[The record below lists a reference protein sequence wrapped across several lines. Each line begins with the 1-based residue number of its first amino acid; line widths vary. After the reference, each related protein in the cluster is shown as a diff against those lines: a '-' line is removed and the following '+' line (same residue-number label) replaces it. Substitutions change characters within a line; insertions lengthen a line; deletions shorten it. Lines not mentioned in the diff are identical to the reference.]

1 MATGCAVG
9 QVTVFSGAQR
19 RRRGSLDE
27 KLALVEA
34 SMAPGSSIG
43 EVARA
48 ADVDVSLIYKW
59 RRMLV
64 GVAPERPRSSPQFA
78 EVAIRPEQPAAPVA
92 DKVIV
97 IELPSAK
104 LRIPPGA
111 SPELLKIVLR
121 ELLA

>member
-1 MATGCAVG
+1 VG

-19 RRRGSLDE
+19 RRRWSLDE

-34 SMAPGSSIG
+34 SMAPGASIAD
-43 EVARA
+43 VARA
-48 ADVDVSLIYKW
+48 ADFDVSLIYKW

-64 GVAPERPRSSPQFA
+64 GAAPERPGASPQFA
-78 EVAIRPEQPAAPVA
+78 EVAIRPEQPAVPLA
-92 DKVIV
+92 DTAIV

-111 SPELLKIVLR
+111 SPALLKVVLR

>member
-9 QVTVFSGAQR
+9 QVTVFSGTQR
-19 RRRGSLDE
+19 RRRWSLEE

-34 SMAPGSSIG
+34 SMVPGASIG
-43 EVARA
+43 EIARA

-64 GVAPERPRSSPQFA
+64 GVVPERPRPQFA
-78 EVAIRPEQPAAPVA
+78 EVAIKPEQPAGPVA
-92 DKVIV
+92 DRAIV

-104 LRIPPGA
+104 VRIPPGA
-111 SPELLKIVLR
+111 SPELLKVVFR

>member
-19 RRRGSLDE
+19 RRRWSLDE

-34 SMAPGSSIG
+34 SMVPGASIG

-59 RRMLV
+59 RRMFV
-64 GVAPERPRSSPQFA
+64 GVASKGAPPSPQFA
-78 EVAIRPEQPAAPVA
+78 EVAIKPEQPAASVA
-92 DKVIV
+92 DRAIV

-111 SPELLKIVLR
+111 PPGLLKVVLR

>member
-19 RRRGSLDE
+19 RRRWSLDE

-34 SMAPGSSIG
+34 SMEPGASIG

-64 GVAPERPRSSPQFA
+64 GVAPERPRASPQFA
-78 EVAIRPEQPAAPVA
+78 EVAVKPEQPAVPLA
-92 DKVIV
+92 DTAIV

-111 SPELLKIVLR
+111 SPELLKVVFR

>member
-19 RRRGSLDE
+19 RRRWSLDE

-34 SMAPGSSIG
+34 SMAPGASIAD
-43 EVARA
+43 VARA

-64 GVAPERPRSSPQFA
+64 GVAPEGPRPPSQFA
-78 EVAIRPEQPAAPVA
+78 EVVVRPEQPAAPVV

-111 SPELLKIVLR
+111 SPELLKVVLR